1 MSEKLHVVRAHKDTV
16 FRMLFR
22 EKKELLELYNALN
35 DSHYENPED
44 LLVCTLENAVYMN
57 VKNDVSFMLGS
68 ELNLYEHQASYNP
81 NMPLRDLIYIAKQ
94 LEKYIRG
101 ASIYST
107 ALTKI
112 PVPRFVVFYNGT
124 GKQPER
130 RILKLSDAFEKE
142 VTDPELELKVLMLN
156 INLGHNQELLKK
168 CRMLKEYCTYVALVR
183 KYSSDMQI
191 EEAVERAVTECIQ
204 EGVLSDFLSAQ
215 RAEVV
220 AMSIFEYNEEEE
232 LKKIRASEFSVGRIE
247 GREEGR
253 KEGIVEGRKE
263 GIAEGR
269 KEGIAEGKAG
279 DILELLME
287 FGNISERLYSIILQ
301 ETDLELL
308 KRWLKA
314 AAKAGTLE
322 EFMDKTGLSD
332 E

>member
-1 MSEKLHVVRAHKDTV
+1 
-16 FRMLFR
+16 MLTPQFNR
-22 EKKELLELYNALN
+22 
-35 DSHYENPED
+35 
-44 LLVCTLENAVYMN
+44 
-57 VKNDVSFMLGS
+57 
-68 ELNLYEHQASYNP
+68 Q
-81 NMPLRDLIYIAKQ
+81 
-94 LEKYIRG
+94 
-101 ASIYST
+101 
-107 ALTKI
+107 
-112 PVPRFVVFYNGT
+112 
-124 GKQPER
+124 ER
-130 RILKLSDAFEKE
+130 
-142 VTDPELELKVLMLN
+142 
-156 INLGHNQELLKK
+156 LKK

-253 KEGIVEGRKE
+253 KEGI
-263 GIAEGR
+263 AEGR
-269 KEGIAEGKAG
+269 REGIAEGKAG

-322 EFMDKTGLSD
+322 EFMEKTGLSD
-332 E
+332 K